1 MLSYQ
6 HGYHAGGFA
15 DVHKHAALCLL
26 IDHLLKKPAPFCVID
41 THAGRGLYNLRDE
54 QASKTGEWRG
64 GIGRLADVSPK
75 SEGLSR
81 YLAIVRDL
89 NGSGEIVRYPGS
101 PMIAAKAIRA
111 DDRLVLVEGHPA
123 ELEALRFVFR
133 RDPRVHVHKRDSLEA
148 LPALVP
154 PAEKRGLVLVDP
166 SYEVKSEY
174 ESVPR
179 AVSAALRRWPVGIYA
194 VWYPI
199 LPDARHETLLD
210 GLQAACPEMLTAELS
225 GPARDQGLIGT
236 GLAVLNPP
244 WHFAELL
251 AEAGDEAARLL
262 FGTAGRHVTKTEGA
276 AA

>member
-26 IDHLLKKPAPFCVID
+26 LDHLLKKPAPFCVVD
-41 THAGRGLYNLRDE
+41 THAGRGLYDLRDE
-54 QASKTGEWRG
+54 QANKTGEWRS
-64 GIGRLADVSPK
+64 GIGILAGAEPA
-75 SEGLSR
+75 SEGLRR
-81 YLAIVRDL
+81 YLSLVRDI
-89 NGSGEIVRYPGS
+89 NGGGAIVRYPGS
-101 PMIAAKAIRA
+101 PMIAAKAMRA
-111 DDRLVLVEGHPA
+111 DDRLVVVEGHPA
-123 ELEALRFVFR
+123 EIEALRVVFR
-133 RDPRVHVHKRDSLEA
+133 RDARVHVHKRDSLEA

-174 ESVPR
+174 ETVPR
-179 AVSAALRRWPVGIYA
+179 SVSAALKRWPGGIYA

-199 LPDARHETLLD
+199 LPDARHESLLD
-210 GLQAACPEMLTAELS
+210 GLVAAGREILIAEMT

-236 GLAVLNPP
+236 GLAVFNPP
-244 WHFAELL
+244 WRFGEGI
-251 AEAGDEAARLL
+251 AEAGDEAAKLL
-262 FGTAGRHVTKTEGA
+262 FGTHGRHVVKTEGA